1 LKDHLQRA
9 QNQQKVQADKHRVDC
24 TFEVGDLV
32 YLRLQPYRQA
42 SIKRSGVE
50 KLQPCF
56 FGPYRVSRRIGVVA
70 YELELP
76 QDIKIHNVFHVSCLK
91 KSLGQHVRPIEALPP
106 MDEEG
111 QLVLIPEEV
120 LEV

>member
-1 LKDHLQRA
+1 MKDHLLREK
-9 QNQQKVQADKHRVDC
+9 NQQKVQVDKHKVDR

-32 YLRLQPYRQA
+32 YLRLQPYRHA
-42 SIKRSGVE
+42 SIKRSGAE

-56 FGPYRVSRRIGVVA
+56 FGPYRVSRRIGGVA

-76 QDIKIHNVFHVSCLK
+76 QGRKIHNVFHVSCLK
-91 KSLGQHVRPIEALPP
+91 KALGQHVRPIEALPP

-111 QLVLIPEEV
+111 QLVLIP
-120 LEV
+120 